1 MFRDVIFTQNL
12 CANCAQESLPQAAQA
27 HVMDETTFEEFY
39 AETAR
44 SLWSYICRVS
54 GSVELADDL
63 LQESFFRLLRAPLSH
78 TGEAQL
84 KSYLYKIATNLIH
97 DHRRGVKREAFW
109 RLRLPAPEE
118 AYKDSSLDS
127 DTMRTFAELKPQER
141 ALLWLAYVEGY
152 EHREI
157 AHVMQ
162 LAEKSVR
169 VLLFRA
175 RRKLAHSLEK
185 KGINAEVAL

>member
-1 MFRDVIFTQNL
+1 M
-12 CANCAQESLPQAAQA
+12 
-27 HVMDETTFEEFY
+27 
-39 AETAR
+39 
-44 SLWSYICRVS
+44 
-54 GSVELADDL
+54 
-63 LQESFFRLLRAPLSH
+63 
-78 TGEAQL
+78 
-84 KSYLYKIATNLIH
+84 
-97 DHRRGVKREAFW
+97 
-109 RLRLPAPEE
+109 PAPEE

>member
-1 MFRDVIFTQNL
+1 MFRDATFTEEL
-12 CANCAQESLPQAAQA
+12 SANCAQDDLPHWAQSHA
-27 HVMDETTFEEFY
+27 MDETTFEEFY

-44 SLWSYICRVS
+44 SLWLYIRRVS
-54 GSVELADDL
+54 GSAELADDL
-63 LQESFFRLLRAPLSH
+63 LQESFFRLLRAPRSH
-78 TGEAQL
+78 TREVHL

-97 DHRRGVKREAFW
+97 DHRRGARREAFW
-109 RLRLPAPEE
+109 RLRLPTREE
-118 AYKDSSLDS
+118 AYEDSSLDS
-127 DTMRTFAELKPQER
+127 DTLRTFAKLKPQER

-157 AHVMQ
+157 AHVME

-175 RRKLAHSLEK
+175 RRKLAHNLEQ
-185 KGINAEVAL
+185 KGIKAEVAL

>member
-1 MFRDVIFTQNL
+1 MFRDATFTEEL
-12 CANCAQESLPQAAQA
+12 PANCAHDRLAQAAQSHA
-27 HVMDETTFEEFY
+27 MDETTFEEFY

-44 SLWSYICRVS
+44 ALWSYIRRVS
-54 GSVELADDL
+54 GSAELADEL
-63 LQESFFRLLRAPLSH
+63 LQESFFRLLRAPLPMTDEVH
-78 TGEAQL
+78 L